1 MYALMVNLKSRNV
14 IGRSLAADAP
24 PTGQSASAAPP
35 EYTTIQSGRRLPFSP
50 MHMDNSLHSCA
61 GSSGLGSR
69 CYLDSRRRV
78 GLQGCLFAMGSDM
91 TTEEEIGN
99 ITDYLTDS
107 FQRPDLRLEVSQS
120 AIREK

>member
-1 MYALMVNLKSRNV
+1 
-14 IGRSLAADAP
+14 
-24 PTGQSASAAPP
+24 
-35 EYTTIQSGRRLPFSP
+35 
-50 MHMDNSLHSCA
+50 
-61 GSSGLGSR
+61 
-69 CYLDSRRRV
+69 
-78 GLQGCLFAMGSDM
+78 MGSDM